1 MIAVNRRAKLHVNQ
15 VWVSYFHR
23 GLYPAGLRIVHW
35 DTLFL
40 SVINSDRLTLSL
52 GKLQVLLG
60 CLGPWKLV
68 CSTVSFDRQALMFVF
83 YPGLSHVSIL

>member
-1 MIAVNRRAKLHVNQ
+1 MIAVNRRAKLHVNR

-23 GLYPAGLRIVHW
+23 GLYPAGPHIAHW

-52 GKLQVLLG
+52 GELDVLLG

-68 CSTVSFDRQALMFVF
+68 LYKVS
-83 YPGLSHVSIL
+83 